1 MRELDK
7 EVLAKIEKLGLKP
20 LPYIYFFAK
29 RSVFWALAALSVLL
43 GGISVAVAIFAA
55 MDLARTGG
63 RGLDEMPFDDIAT
76 SLPALWFACFMLF
89 AASAWFSLSRTPR
102 GYRYRPLGI
111 LAAAFAASLGLGF
124 ALHGLDAGRLTHNFL
139 ATHFSAYD
147 RFTHI
152 PYEEWSRPDQGYLGG
167 EVLSVGGNTL
177 LLKAFDGV
185 QWTVDISAAVNGVDE
200 PLEDEGDV
208 AMRGVRTG
216 PRAFKAQTIAA
227 FD

>member
-20 LPYIYFFAK
+20 RPYVYFLAK

-43 GGISVAVAIFAA
+43 GGVSVAVAIFAA
-55 MDLARTGG
+55 TDLAATGG

-76 SLPALWFACFMLF
+76 SLPALWLACFFLF
-89 AASAWFSLSRTPR
+89 AASAWFGLSRTRR
-102 GYRYRPLGI
+102 GYRYRPLNI
-111 LAAAFAASLGLGF
+111 LAVALAASLGLGA
-124 ALHGLDAGRLTHNFL
+124 ALHGLDAGRLAHNFI
-139 ATHFSAYD
+139 ASRFPAYD
-147 RFTHI
+147 RLTHI
-152 PYEEWSRPDQGYLGG
+152 PYDEWSRPDQGYLGG
-167 EVLSVGGNTL
+167 EVLSVDGGSL
-177 LLKAFDGV
+177 RLRAFGGV
-185 QWTVDISAAVNGVDE
+185 EWTVDISAAVNSVDE

-208 AMRGVRTG
+208 AIRGARTG